1 MEKLIRLMTNNKTV
15 DEQTNI
21 VEEMQE
27 IVQFLGVAM
36 ASLVVLAAM
45 TVFG

>member
-27 IVQFLGVAM
+27 IVQFLGVAI

-45 TVFG
+45 TVFC

>member
-27 IVQFLGVAM
+27 IVQFLGVAI

-45 TVFG
+45 AVFC